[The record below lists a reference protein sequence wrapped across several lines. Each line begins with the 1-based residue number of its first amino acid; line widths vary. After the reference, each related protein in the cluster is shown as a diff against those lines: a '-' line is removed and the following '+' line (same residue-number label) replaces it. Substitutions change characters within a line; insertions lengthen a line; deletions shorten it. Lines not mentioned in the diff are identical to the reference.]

1 MGIFNYPVT
10 DKQDFSSLLTEIDR
24 ILAKVISSLVNPQ
37 EVTSETIIAT
47 RQQLESARALL
58 SPLLLPDPTPEV
70 ARWSWEWRCNQRES
84 KLSFFGKARD

>member
-1 MGIFNYPVT
+1 MGIFIYLVT

-70 ARWSWEWRCNQRES
+70 ARWS
-84 KLSFFGKARD
+84 LGMAV